1 MASANM
7 ECDGSANRSHASIFK
22 DGSTNLGHSAGGLT
36 QMHEYYYPGSQ
47 DQEMPATMH
56 VVDTPGDTNAH
67 TYNVKVRL
75 NGGTRAGWNG
85 VQYTTKG
92 SLIILEIA

>member
-1 MASANM
+1 M
-7 ECDGSANRSHASIFK
+7 
-22 DGSTNLGHSAGGLT
+22 
-36 QMHEYYYPGSQ
+36 PQ